1 MANIN
6 ICIMAGNLTD
16 APKVKAFQSG
26 MRVAEFS
33 VAVHR
38 RLKDKDE
45 DVCFIPVTVWGKIAD
60 VCERYLAKGSG
71 VMVRGYLKQD
81 VWDGDDGK
89 RHTALKLVADEVQ
102 FLGGKGKD
110 LPPQQQQ
117 QQMPPPQSYGQP
129 PPALPQQQY
138 APMPQQMQGGYQM
151 PPQGQPQYQQPPP
164 HPYGQ
169 QWQPQPQQQG
179 DYRNID
185 NGDLPDYPP
194 ESPDTPF

>member
-117 QQMPPPQSYGQP
+117 QMPPPQSYGQP

-151 PPQGQPQYQQPPP
+151 PPQGQAQYQQPPP
-164 HPYGQ
+164 QPYGQ
-169 QWQPQPQQQG
+169 QWQQPPQQPG
-179 DYRNID
+179 NYRNID

-194 ESPDTPF
+194 DSPDTPF

>member
-117 QQMPPPQSYGQP
+117 QMPPPQPYGQQ
-129 PPALPQQQY
+129 PALPQQPY

-164 HPYGQ
+164 QPYGLSARIA
-169 QWQPQPQQQG
+169 G
-179 DYRNID
+179 HAILINR
-185 NGDLPDYPP
+185 G
-194 ESPDTPF
+194 E